1 MDIDFFTFKFTFFSS
16 FCFRL
21 HLLCNANACCL
32 IKTCLFFFTLLFALP
47 KWIFFFPNFLFV
59 SII

>member
-21 HLLCNANACCL
+21 HFFFSNLSFFL
-32 IKTCLFFFTLLFALP
+32 KTCLFFFTLLFALP